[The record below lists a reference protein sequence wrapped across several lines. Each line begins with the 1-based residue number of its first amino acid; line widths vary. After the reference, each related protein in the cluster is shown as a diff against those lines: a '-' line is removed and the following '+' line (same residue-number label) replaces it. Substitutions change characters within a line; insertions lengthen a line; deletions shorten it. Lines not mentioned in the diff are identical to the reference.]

1 MIFIRAEVENKI
13 CGGREKKLPRSG
25 LVQQL
30 SERNYFQDIEYNG
43 KNSRIL
49 EKS

>member
-25 LVQQL
+25 LVQ
-30 SERNYFQDIEYNG
+30 RFIKDKIMFYNP
-43 KNSRIL
+43 L
-49 EKS
+49 